1 MTTVIHRSAPE
12 YPARLG
18 ATPQPP
24 PVLFVRGTVPL
35 PGDDL
40 VVAIVGARAASR
52 SGTAKAGKLAAELA
66 QAGALI
72 VSGGALGI
80 DSAAHRGA
88 LEGGGATVAVL
99 AGGLDAP
106 YPPRNVPLFDEI
118 VDRGGALVS
127 AEPPG
132 KPPLRRLFVARNA
145 VIAGLCDAVVVVE
158 AESGSGSLHTAR
170 AARRY
175 GRVLAAVPGTPGCEA
190 LLMQG
195 AAVVENAADL
205 MAARAGRPRQPS
217 ARLPEPGSREAQ
229 VLEVLDAESPSTGA
243 TVAARSGLGLRDA
256 TRALAGLE
264 LEGLALAV
272 PGQAYLL
279 SPLAERLRAGAG

>member
-1 MTTVIHRSAPE
+1 MTTVIQRSAPE

-18 ATPQPP
+18 ATPEPP
-24 PVLFVRGTVPL
+24 PVLFVRGAVPL
-35 PGDDL
+35 PADDL

-52 SGTAKAGKLAAELA
+52 QGTATAGRLATELA
-66 QAGALI
+66 EAGALI

-88 LEGGGATVAVL
+88 LDGGGATIAVL

-106 YPPRNVPLFDEI
+106 YPARNLPLFDEI
-118 VDRGGALVS
+118 VERGGALVS
-127 AEPPG
+127 AEAPG
-132 KPPLRRLFVARNA
+132 TPPLRRLFVARNA

-158 AESGSGSLHTAR
+158 AEASSGSLHTAR
-170 AARRY
+170 AALRY
-175 GRVLAAVPGTPGCEA
+175 GRLLAAVPGTPGCEA
-190 LLMQG
+190 LLVQG

-217 ARLPEPGSREAQ
+217 ARLPDPGTREAQ
-229 VLEVLDAESPSTGA
+229 VLDVLDLESPSTGA
-243 TVAARSGLGLRDA
+243 AVAARSGLGLREA

-279 SPLAERLRAGAG
+279 SPLAERLRAGPG